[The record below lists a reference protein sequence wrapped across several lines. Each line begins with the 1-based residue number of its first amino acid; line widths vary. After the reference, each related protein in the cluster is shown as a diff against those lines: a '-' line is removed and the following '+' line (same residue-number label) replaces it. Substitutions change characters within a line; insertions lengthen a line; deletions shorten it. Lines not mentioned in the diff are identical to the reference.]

1 MSTLFR
7 IQYGFGK
14 MVLLMAVV
22 TTFIVSTSMR
32 RLRISGADS
41 QLAGRR
47 RLITGVAEDT
57 VQLQLARRLIKA
69 YPDCIAAVQGNQV
82 IFKNGVKLPL
92 DDGRQKTLIQEYA
105 EADIED
111 QLRTRYVKG
120 KTPRPAEL
128 DDPGRIRNDSLF
140 KVMYGAMPAAV
151 QRNLVT
157 ITWLPNTAPQQL
169 RVTRINGVDK
179 KLQAISAELEKL
191 PAMLP
196 YAREAAGTYSWRV
209 IKGTTRLS
217 THSYG
222 IAIDINT
229 TFSNYWQWDNKTTD
243 EHRKIPQYVNRIP
256 QQIVDIFEKHGFIW
270 GGKWYH
276 YDTMHFEYR
285 PEMLAD

>member
-1 MSTLFR
+1 MMTLFPVR
-7 IQYGFGK
+7 YGFRY
-14 MVLLMAVV
+14 MALLMTVAAASVLA
-22 TTFIVSTSMR
+22 TGMR
-32 RLRISGADS
+32 RFPSLADS
-41 QLAGRR
+41 K
-47 RLITGVAEDT
+47 GVSDLPLLQDGPAQDSLR
-57 VQLQLARRLIKA
+57 QQLARRLLRA
-69 YPDCIAAVQGNQV
+69 YPDCIAAVEGNQV
-82 IFKNGVKLPL
+82 VFKNGVKLPL
-92 DDGRQKTLIQEYA
+92 DDGRQKTLVQQYA

-111 QLRTRYVKG
+111 QLRTQYVKG

-140 KVMYGAMPAAV
+140 KVMYGATPAAV
-151 QRNLVT
+151 QQHFVT
-157 ITWLPNTAPQQL
+157 ITWLPKRAPQQL

-179 KLQAISAELEKL
+179 KLIAISAALEKL

-196 YAREAAGTYSWRV
+196 YAQQAAGTYSWRV

-229 TFSNYWQWDNKTTD
+229 AFSNYWQWDNKTTD
-243 EHRKIPQYVNRIP
+243 ENRRIPQYINRIP

-285 PEMLAD
+285 PELLLE